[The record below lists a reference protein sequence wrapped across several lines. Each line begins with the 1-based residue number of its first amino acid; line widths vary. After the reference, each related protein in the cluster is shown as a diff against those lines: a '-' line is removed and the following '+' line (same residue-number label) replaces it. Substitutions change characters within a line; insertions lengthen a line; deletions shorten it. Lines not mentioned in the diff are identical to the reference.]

1 MKIKEFKKY
10 VDEAYK
16 NGENDNVEFWL
27 ELEDDSIMCELES
40 IGQFHIVRDMTI
52 TIKLS
57 GSKVYSSKELSDEQL
72 DFKEQRDN
80 LERKIHKI
88 QRIINED

>member
-16 NGENDNVEFWL
+16 NGKDDNVEFWL

-52 TIKLS
+52 TIRPS
-57 GSKVYSSKELSDEQL
+57 GSKVCSTKELSDEQL
-72 DFKEQRDN
+72 DFKGQRDN
-80 LERKIHKI
+80 LERKIQKI
-88 QRIINED
+88 QRIINEN